1 MEKTSAVRCDFKLM
15 DGSNPETYTIMQKL
29 LLSFLVATLSLAACS
44 TNPVTGERNF
54 QIYGA
59 DWEREV
65 GAQMYAPM
73 KQSQGGEF
81 VLDPELSAY
90 IEEVGNR
97 LASQARRKDELEFEF
112 SILNDSIPNAWALP
126 GGKIV
131 VNRGLLINLDSEA
144 ELAAVLGHEI
154 VHSDAAHGARSQSKG
169 MLTQAGAVVSMVIL
183 GSTIESQAAREVAM
197 MVPALGAQLMT
208 QKYGRDAEREA
219 DEYGM
224 LYMSESGYD
233 PQGAVE
239 LQETFVEL
247 SEGRNPDWVSGL
259 FASHPPSMERVN
271 NNRKTAE
278 KLALGGDVG
287 RERYRQKTAYLNRV
301 QPAYDAYDE
310 AKKALTDGKMELA
323 GQKLNL
329 ALSIEPRESLFH
341 DLQGDI
347 HALNKHPKRALAS
360 YRKAVRANPGF
371 FYGYLRSG
379 QMQFKLDE
387 PVAARSNLDK
397 SLELMPTA
405 EAHYLLG
412 MLDKNQGNVSS
423 AVEHF
428 KLAAQSE
435 SETSQS
441 ASRELVLLDLQN
453 NPSKY
458 IGSRAAVDPENEVW
472 VQFGNLT
479 GVPMKNVEIS
489 YAWLDQQG
497 RTHEGRKMYRGP
509 LAGGK
514 QDQLKLG
521 FKLANASELS
531 RRVRVQVTS
540 AAVVQ

>member
-1 MEKTSAVRCDFKLM
+1 
-15 DGSNPETYTIMQKL
+15 MQKL
-29 LLSFLVATLSLAACS
+29 LLTFLVATLSLAACAV
-44 TNPVTGERNF
+44 NPVTGKTNF
-54 QIYGA
+54 QIYGT
-59 DWEREV
+59 DWEQEV

-81 VLDPELSAY
+81 ILDPELTAY

-97 LASQARRKDELEFEF
+97 LASQARRKDELDFQF

-126 GGKIV
+126 GGKIAI
-131 VNRGLLINLDSEA
+131 NRGLLIKLDSEA

-183 GSTIESQAAREVAM
+183 GSTIQSQAAREVAM

-224 LYMSESGYD
+224 LYMSEAGYN

-239 LQETFVEL
+239 LQETFVKL
-247 SEGRNPDWVSGL
+247 SQGRDPDWASGL
-259 FASHPPSMERVN
+259 FASHPPSMERVD

-278 KLALGGDVG
+278 ELPRGGAVG
-287 RERYRQKTAYLNRV
+287 REQYRQKIAYLKRV

-310 AKKALTDGKMELA
+310 AKKALTDGKMERA
-323 GQKLNL
+323 GEKLNL
-329 ALSIEPRESLFH
+329 ALAIEPRESLFH

-347 HALNKHPKRALAS
+347 HALNEKPERALAS
-360 YRKAVRANPGF
+360 YRKAVHANPGF

-379 QMQFKLDE
+379 QMQYKLDE
-387 PVAARSNLDK
+387 PEAARSNLDK

-412 MLDKNQGNVSS
+412 MLDKNQGKLNS

-441 ASRELVLLDLQN
+441 ATRELVLLDLQS

-458 IGSRAAVDPENEVW
+458 IGSRAVLDPENQVW

-479 GVPMKNVEIS
+479 GVPLKNIEFS

-497 RTHEGRKMYRGP
+497 QTHEGRKTYRGP
-509 LAGGK
+509 LAGG
-514 QDQLKLG
+514 QQAQLKLG
-521 FKLANASELS
+521 IKLDNASELS

-540 AAVVQ
+540 ATVAQ